1 MTLASELALSAGAP
15 LVITSDLLN
24 TFGITAV
31 VRGSC
36 SESSR
41 SSNVEAQRYREPK
54 ERGML
59 QCAPLMNCICMQ
71 LSPDSA
77 DEHQTT

>member
-1 MTLASELALSAGAP
+1 MAGAP

-41 SSNVEAQRYREPK
+41 SSSVEAQRYREPK
-54 ERGML
+54 ERGM
-59 QCAPLMNCICMQ
+59 MQ
-71 LSPDSA
+71 
-77 DEHQTT
+77 